1 LRRPSQACV
10 AAAAAAAA
18 AGRHSSDAAAA
29 AAAAG
34 GGVEPVQVAM
44 QRRASWGGSSTSSSR
59 SSTST
64 RRDSPGLNQQIEGAE
79 LEKLYFDFM
88 LKSRLFNVRLGLV
101 ITALVMFVVTMPDV
115 TALGPDSKGLLA
127 QVRLALALAF

>member
-1 LRRPSQACV
+1 
-10 AAAAAAAA
+10 
-18 AGRHSSDAAAA
+18 
-29 AAAAG
+29 
-34 GGVEPVQVAM
+34 M

-88 LKSRLFNVRLGLV
+88 LRSRLFNVRLGLV

-115 TALGPDSKGLLA
+115 TALGPDSKGLFA
-127 QVRLALALAF
+127 QVLLALALALAPAPTPAPGPGPSPRPNSSPNPLPHHH